1 MRKTCQD
8 TDIYTKIIKK
18 KSDVFADF
26 LFFNLSNCIPSSV
39 FPSNLENAEITPVH
53 NKNSKNAELN
63 YRRCLELL
71 RKDTVK
77 ISIWFSKRIEYKTM
91 LVGHNRK
98 MASEFR

>member
-18 KSDVFADF
+18 NSDIFADF

-53 NKNSKNAELN
+53 KKNSKNAELN

-77 ISIWFSKRIEYKTM
+77 ISIWFSKKIEYKTM
-91 LVGHNRK
+91 LVGHNKK